1 MSNLINHITPL
12 TRGIIWFISE
22 ESPSNQYYADIDYLL
37 DGLLTSNF
45 ASAKNLTSRLVIGE
59 NFGRSLYVMIVKEVK
74 HQEIDSFISLIKKDL
89 GKKMISQLLM
99 RQIPLRNLKKNS
111 RIFKLILKF
120 FDYKEITLAFLK
132 S

>member
-1 MSNLINHITPL
+1 MSNLINHVTPL

-89 GKKMISQLLM
+89 GQENDIAVIDETNTLEK
-99 RQIPLRNLKKNS
+99 LKKE
-111 RIFKLILKF
+111 LK
-120 FDYKEITLAFLK
+120 DIQTHLK
-132 S
+132 VL